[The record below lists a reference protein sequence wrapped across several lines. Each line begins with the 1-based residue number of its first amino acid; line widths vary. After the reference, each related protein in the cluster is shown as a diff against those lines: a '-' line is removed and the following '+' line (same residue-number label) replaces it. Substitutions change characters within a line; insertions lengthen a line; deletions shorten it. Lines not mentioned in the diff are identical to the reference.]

1 MITKVLL
8 TLGGIT
14 FLSFLYSK
22 WLNAKMRTIRAPED
36 VSEPPEGAEHH
47 EQGLR
52 SRLLR
57 EGDSDASPGPRDI
70 VIVHYT
76 GWTTDGEMFDSS
88 VARGEPATFPLD
100 KVIKGWTLGLQLMVV
115 NEQRRF
121 WIPAEL
127 AYGDSRSVHGPAG
140 MLVFDVELLAVRRL
154 DDPFFHS
161 APEGGGGDGGE
172 GSGESLESD

>member
-8 TLGGIT
+8 TLGSIT
-14 FLSFLYSK
+14 LLSFLYSK

-36 VSEPPEGAEHH
+36 VSEPPEEAAHH

-121 WIPAEL
+121 WVPAAL
-127 AYGDSRSVHGPAG
+127 AYGESRGVHGPAG
-140 MLVFDVELLAVRRL
+140 MLVFDVELLAVRRF

-161 APEGGGGDGGE
+161 PSAGGDG
-172 GSGESLESD
+172 SDGASEFE